1 MVRLYLN
8 HYKIKPQ
15 SGSKYC
21 RQIVTAATLLLYS
34 WPNGANVTPPLSSD
48 PFTPTALN
56 QPKNCRL
63 IRFVNIMLRTFL

>member
-34 WPNGANVTPPLSSD
+34 WPNDANATPSLMRKFRVILVLTVS
-48 PFTPTALN
+48 TPDYVRSKLLF
-56 QPKNCRL
+56 RH
-63 IRFVNIMLRTFL
+63 